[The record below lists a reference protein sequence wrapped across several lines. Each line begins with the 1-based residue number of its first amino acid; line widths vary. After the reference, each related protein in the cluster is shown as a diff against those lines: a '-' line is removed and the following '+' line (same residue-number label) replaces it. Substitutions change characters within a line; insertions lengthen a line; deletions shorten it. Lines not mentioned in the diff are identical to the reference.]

1 MKSILLFPLLALT
14 NAFTQEPV
22 QISGIYP
29 ALAHFNSEGECGTGA
44 VVPWADRLWVI
55 SYGPHLPFGSSDKLY
70 EITPDLKQII
80 RPESVGG
87 TPANRMVHL
96 ESRQLFIGPYVID
109 AHRGVRVI
117 PPHRMPGRLTGNAR
131 HLVDPAGK
139 VYFATM
145 EEGLYEVDVHTLEVT
160 GLIRDGNKPKPGF
173 SQETRPATV
182 DGKLPGYHGKG
193 LYSSQGRVVYGQN
206 GDRDRRAVTDPTIP
220 SGALGEWRTS
230 GQDWQMVRRN
240 QFTEVT
246 GPGGITG
253 AQKPE
258 SDPVWSIGWDQ
269 KSLILMLLDSGT
281 WHPFRLPK
289 ISHAY
294 DGAHGWNTEWPRI
307 REIGEKDL
315 LMTMHGAF
323 WRFPSTFSATNTG
336 GIRVRSAYL
345 KVIGDFCRWQDRLVF
360 GCDDT
365 AKSEFLNKRK
375 VKGGIAGPGQS
386 QSNLWF
392 TDTST
397 PDKLGPAHA
406 SGALWLRE
414 PVRAGQRSEP
424 FLVAGWT
431 LGSVWLINHG
441 RAEAAFESSLGTVA
455 IAPGTSRQMEL
466 KSSGEWIQFR
476 ALSDA
481 EQISVVFTLSNG
493 DMRTGESDDAFG
505 ALVPVESPA
514 RHSGGLLWATGQ
526 NRRTLAFR
534 AQQLQGVQAEDSGLY
549 ELDEQLNLKAIADPE
564 LEGSM
569 KSSVAIPK
577 NVIGAD
583 AASVVVVD
591 DRGRRWRLPKTKEAY
606 EAPTEAGLLRICRE
620 VATERD
626 VFSAHGTFYEL
637 PAENADGFAKVRPV
651 ATHGYRVMDFASFRG
666 MLVMSGVRADATGAH
681 VIRSKDGKVALWAGA
696 IDDLWKLGKPRG
708 HGGPWLNTAVAAH
721 APSDPYL
728 MWGYDRRELTLSHD
742 LATNVDVEVELDLTG
757 TGLWV
762 KWQTVAVPA
771 RETVRLKIDPS
782 TQARWLRTTAGAA
795 CTASAQL
802 HYD

>member
-1 MKSILLFPLLALT
+1 MKSIPIFSLLFLT
-14 NAFTQEPV
+14 SAFAQGPV

-29 ALAHFNSEGECGTGA
+29 TLASFNNEGECGTGA

-70 EITPDLKQII
+70 EITPDLRQTV

-87 TPANRMVHL
+87 TPANRMVHR
-96 ESRQLFIGPYVID
+96 ESAQLFIGPYVID
-109 AHRGVRVI
+109 SRGGVRVI
-117 PPHRMPGRLTGNAR
+117 PPSMMPGRLTGNAR
-131 HLVDPAGK
+131 HLEDPAGRI
-139 VYFATM
+139 YFATM
-145 EEGLYEVDVHTLEVT
+145 EEGLYEVDVNTLEVT
-160 GLIRDGNKPKPGF
+160 GLIRDGNRPKPGF
-173 SQETRPATV
+173 SRETRPAAV

-206 GDRDRRAVTDPTIP
+206 GDRDRRAVKDPTIP
-220 SGALGEWRTS
+220 SGALGEWRKA
-230 GQDWQMVRRN
+230 GEDWQLVRRN

-253 AQKPE
+253 AEHPE

-269 KSLILMLLDSGT
+269 KSLILMLLDGGV
-281 WHPFRLPK
+281 WHAFRLPK
-289 ISHAY
+289 VSHAY

-323 WRFPSTFSATNTG
+323 WRFPRTFSAANTG

-414 PVRAGQRSEP
+414 PVRAGERSEP
-424 FLVAGWT
+424 FLVAGWS

-441 RAEAAFESSLGTVA
+441 NTEANFESPLGTVA
-455 IAPGTSRQMEL
+455 VAPGASRRLEL
-466 KSSGEWIQFR
+466 KGSQEWIQFK

-481 EQISVVFTLSNG
+481 EEVSVVFTLSNA
-493 DMRTGESDDAFG
+493 DLRVSEPDADFG
-505 ALVPVESPA
+505 ALVPVESTG
-514 RHSGGLLWATGQ
+514 RHSGGLLWARGED
-526 NRRTLAFR
+526 RRTLAFR
-534 AQQLQGVQAEDSGLY
+534 AQQLQGVEAHDSGLY
-549 ELDEQLNLKAIADPE
+549 ELDEHLSLKAIEDPV
-564 LEGSM
+564 LEDSM
-569 KSSVAIPK
+569 KSDLAIPK
-577 NVIGAD
+577 NVISAD
-583 AASVVVVD
+583 ASSVLVVD
-591 DRGRRWRLPKTKEAY
+591 DRGRRWRLPKTKDAY
-606 EAPTEAGLLRICRE
+606 DAPTEAGLLRICRE
-620 VATERD
+620 VSTERD
-626 VFSAHGTFYEL
+626 LFSAYGTFYEL

-651 ATHGYRVMDFASFRG
+651 ATHGYRVMDYASFRG
-666 MLVMSGVRADATGAH
+666 MLVMSGVRADAGGEH
-681 VIRSKDGKVALWAGA
+681 VIRSEDGKVALWAGA
-696 IDDLWKLGKPRG
+696 IDDLWRLGKPRG
-708 HGGPWLNTAVAAH
+708 QGGPWMGTAVAAH
-721 APSDPYL
+721 TPSDPYL
-728 MWGYDRRELTLSHD
+728 MWGYDRRELSLSHD
-742 LATNVDVEVELDLTG
+742 HTASVEVDVELDLTG
-757 TGLWV
+757 TGVWV
-762 KWQTVAVPA
+762 KLQTVAVPA
-771 RETVRLKIDPS
+771 GETLRVQIDPS
-782 TQARWLRTTAGAA
+782 IQARWIRTTARAS
-795 CTASAQL
+795 CTATAQL
-802 HYD
+802 RYD